1 VNVRGAT
8 HDQPPGQRGR
18 DILDPLL
25 HLSNKVDILRL
36 HTTNA
41 SEQQV
46 GFNESEE
53 EPKIEKMNKR

>member
-1 VNVRGAT
+1 MLSTISRRVMGPVM
-8 HDQPPGQRGR
+8 DS
-18 DILDPLL
+18 LDPPLL
-25 HLSNKVDILRL
+25 LLSNKVDILML

-53 EPKIEKMNKR
+53 EPKIEKPNKR